1 VSADSQIEEVLTM
14 TRPGSRS
21 KHMIVT
27 VETATGK
34 VVKVADERG
43 RKATKVSA
51 RKLQQISKSRSG
63 FRYVATILHSHS
75 SPGCV
80 YYVYLGSA
88 FAICS

>member
-1 VSADSQIEEVLTM
+1 M

-34 VVKVADERG
+34 VVKVVDEKG

-51 RKLQQISKSRSG
+51 RKLEQISKSRNG

-80 YYVYLGSA
+80 YISIGGTLMK
-88 FAICS
+88 ICF